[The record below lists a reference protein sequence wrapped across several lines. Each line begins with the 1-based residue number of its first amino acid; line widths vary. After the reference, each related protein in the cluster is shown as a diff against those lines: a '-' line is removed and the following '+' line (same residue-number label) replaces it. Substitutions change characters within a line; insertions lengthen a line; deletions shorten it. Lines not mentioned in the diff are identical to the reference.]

1 MTIIDQYIADHKDEM
16 TNGEMAAVIGV
27 SAEFIAT
34 RKYSPVKPLPTIQ
47 ITAEEE
53 LYALVQFI
61 IKRKTGCL
69 VDIAE
74 QRIRDI
80 SKSLNR

>member
-1 MTIIDQYIADHKDEM
+1 MTIVDQYILDHRHEM

-27 SAEFIAT
+27 SEEFIAK
-34 RKYSPVKPLPTIQ
+34 RKYSPWKQTPTILV
-47 ITAEEE
+47 TAEEE

-61 IKRKTGCL
+61 LQRKTGCL